1 MIRLISLV
9 IMTVF
14 LSRCNVEKPDQ
25 ALLRNCLSSN
35 DLREGEDVKNAFF
48 PNSDSLG
55 ILVPMSWLE
64 LSFEDDQ
71 AETVY
76 LADST
81 LYKQEG
87 ITLSIGLSSSKKTVT
102 ANRISAHHLGSP
114 AKFIHK
120 GETSCYGEKCL
131 WKTTKDS
138 TMSYVSFSFIYKSRL
153 RVINLSTNR
162 GEHESERFCLLMSV
176 ISGNGSISQP

>member
-1 MIRLISLV
+1 MIRLISLI
-9 IMTVF
+9 IMTIF
-14 LSRCNVEKPDQ
+14 LSRCNTEKPDQ

-35 DLREGEDVKNAFF
+35 DLRGNEDVKKAFF

-55 ILVPMSWLE
+55 ILVPRSWLE
-64 LSFEDDQ
+64 LSFEDDH

-102 ANRISAHHLGSP
+102 TNKISEHHLGSP
-114 AKFIHK
+114 AKFTHG
-120 GETSCYGEKCL
+120 GETSCYGKKCL
-131 WKTTKDS
+131 WKTTRDS

-162 GEHESERFCLLMSV
+162 GEDESERFCLLISV
-176 ISGNGSISQP
+176 ISGDGSISQP